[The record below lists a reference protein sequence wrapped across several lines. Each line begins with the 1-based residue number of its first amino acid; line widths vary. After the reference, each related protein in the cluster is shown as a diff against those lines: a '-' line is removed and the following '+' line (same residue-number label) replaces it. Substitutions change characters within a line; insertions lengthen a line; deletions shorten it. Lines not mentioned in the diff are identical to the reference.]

1 MLLGGLWHGAS
12 WNFVIWGGFHGVAL
26 AVHKFWRNLLGKP
39 KTAVSHGI
47 RKFFAVILTFHFVCF
62 CWIFFRNSTFEATVT
77 MIKQVFTAF
86 HPEVFV
92 QLIEGYW
99 KVFVLMGVGYLL
111 HFAPD
116 NWQDTCCRGVVRL
129 PLLGKALLL
138 VALIYL
144 VIQIKSSDIQPFIY
158 FQF

>member
-1 MLLGGLWHGAS
+1 MISPDFCRILNLSFWFRRIFGFADYTSVVML
-12 WNFVIWGGFHGVAL
+12 
-26 AVHKFWRNLLGKP
+26 
-39 KTAVSHGI
+39 
-47 RKFFAVILTFHFVCF
+47 
-62 CWIFFRNSTFEATVT
+62 
-77 MIKQVFTAF
+77 KQICTAF
-86 HPEVFV
+86 HPEVFM

-99 KVFVLMGVGYLL
+99 KVFVLMGIGYLL

-116 NWQDTCCRGVVRL
+116 SWQNACCRGVVKL

-138 VALIYL
+138 VVLIYL

>member
-1 MLLGGLWHGAS
+1 M
-12 WNFVIWGGFHGVAL
+12 GGFHGIAL
-26 AVHKFWRNLLGKP
+26 AAQKFWRNLLHKP
-39 KTAVSHGI
+39 KTAGSKGI
-47 RKFFAVILTFHFVCF
+47 RKFCSSCYFQF
-62 CWIFFRNSTFEATVT
+62 CLFLLDIFRNTTFEASVV
-77 MIKQVFTAF
+77 MLKQICTAF
-86 HPEVFV
+86 HPEVFM

-99 KVFVLMGVGYLL
+99 KVFVLMGIGYLL

-116 NWQDTCCRGVVRL
+116 SWQNACCRGVVKL

-138 VALIYL
+138 VVLIYL

>member
-1 MLLGGLWHGAS
+1 MLG
-12 WNFVIWGGFHGVAL
+12 
-26 AVHKFWRNLLGKP
+26 
-39 KTAVSHGI
+39 
-47 RKFFAVILTFHFVCF
+47 
-62 CWIFFRNSTFEATVT
+62 
-77 MIKQVFTAF
+77 
-86 HPEVFV
+86 

-99 KVFVLMGVGYLL
+99 KVFVLMGIGYLL

-116 NWQDTCCRGVVRL
+116 GWQDACCRGVVRL